1 MQRPTLRNNSG
12 RVPSACQRCRQQ
24 KLKCDIRRPCTLCIR
39 ANATCTTP
47 VKPTTWKTHEAG
59 RSAKKARRGN
69 DSAEVSAAHG
79 RPSEAVSSASS
90 MYLDEAFQQHNTTS
104 PDAAEV
110 SAFSAPRHDVEDGTS
125 QSSASD
131 TSLGQRGGQTHAT
144 ETNATRQGMLSALP
158 APDIATMLV
167 NNYFDRIHWFV
178 LVFHQSDFR
187 LQAQQ
192 LYDETR
198 TASQCRSVPT
208 AFLGVYLAV
217 CVLSLS
223 YLDPSQTATLSR
235 LGEETLLLQERLLRP
250 LRRGLLDIAAE
261 GSLEAVQTC
270 PQLAW
275 PVCGWALRIA
285 QALKLHRR
293 SSQQTVAVPDLDDL
307 RQRAEESRKRCWWAV
322 YEIETFCS
330 MLYGY
335 PLSINDDD
343 CDIEPLHQYPVRS
356 ADPTW
361 DAHERRVTGHA
372 TLLSYKVAIGR
383 LSIIVRTALLKLYSL
398 GGRSRPQKPARRTNT
413 SDRMRTLVESVAV
426 LDRKLDAWRLELP
439 QQLHFDQMPAGAVAP
454 CRDYLAGAAGS
465 CSRACFH
472 YLFPLQTLSLK
483 LAFENARILIH
494 RPLLKYRLALPDSHQ
509 ANAPPPPDC
518 ADLCQASVR
527 ACQTAALQIS
537 NICSLPLVHDTGAT
551 YAVAFVCLHLL
562 TAAITL
568 SILASLNTM
577 SQTSHDCKM
586 GLRRLMEM
594 QSRLTGKSIVTLQGL
609 TVSKKLMSLVLQ
621 KERDEMLNVPLL
633 PDPPRVEIE
642 ARQEVAAASRA
653 SAGCNEHNAP
663 EIGPSCASASMQ
675 RGQAQ
680 AVNMLV
686 TQDPLVTPEDPYFG
700 FYEDLAT
707 TQALFDF
714 EQAFLESHSDPVTDG
729 RVVAGSLGQQTNG
742 AQDYSWIWSSNV
754 DPALPWH

>member
-1 MQRPTLRNNSG
+1 MRP
-12 RVPSACQRCRQQ
+12 PRQ
-24 KLKCDIRRPCTLCIR
+24 LLS
-39 ANATCTTP
+39 
-47 VKPTTWKTHEAG
+47 V
-59 RSAKKARRGN
+59 
-69 DSAEVSAAHG
+69 HG
-79 RPSEAVSSASS
+79 
-90 MYLDEAFQQHNTTS
+90 Q
-104 PDAAEV
+104 
-110 SAFSAPRHDVEDGTS
+110 
-125 QSSASD
+125 
-131 TSLGQRGGQTHAT
+131 
-144 ETNATRQGMLSALP
+144 
-158 APDIATMLV
+158 
-167 NNYFDRIHWFV
+167 
-178 LVFHQSDFR
+178 
-187 LQAQQ
+187 
-192 LYDETR
+192 
-198 TASQCRSVPT
+198 
-208 AFLGVYLAV
+208 
-217 CVLSLS
+217 
-223 YLDPSQTATLSR
+223 
-235 LGEETLLLQERLLRP
+235 
-250 LRRGLLDIAAE
+250 
-261 GSLEAVQTC
+261 

-714 EQAFLESHSDPVTDG
+714 EQGKLICCRLEV
-729 RVVAGSLGQQTNG
+729 RL
-742 AQDYSWIWSSNV
+742 
-754 DPALPWH
+754 L